1 MLKIYR
7 FDLIPENIG
16 DGFRGTHIHMLS
28 RAPSFPFPPSLG
40 PHIKVYCII
49 YTTLTSIG
57 TMEAMRSR
65 SIQSTFPSYSL
76 AVPNTWIPQ
85 ILA

>member
-7 FDLIPENIG
+7 FHLIPENIG
-16 DGFRGTHIHMLS
+16 DGFRDVGALKAHHIHMLS

-57 TMEAMRSR
+57 TVEAIRSR
-65 SIQSTFPSYSL
+65 SIESTFPSYSL
-76 AVPNTWIPQ
+76 TEPNT
-85 ILA
+85 